1 MKKETREKLNS
12 MKMTDVYSL
21 VLFALFKLREI
32 PEYSS
37 LSELAYTLDGTSLF
51 NFLEYFG
58 GTTIKVP
65 TLDEFRVII
74 EALLLYQYVNVE
86 GIEYNQ
92 ALNLMENAKSPMNEI
107 KSCYSKLVTIL
118 KDYEFKRN

>member
-21 VLFALFKLREI
+21 VLFALFKLKDV

-37 LSELAYTLDGTSLF
+37 ISELAYVLDGKNLF
-51 NFLEYFG
+51 NFIEYFG
-58 GTTIKVP
+58 GTKLEIP
-65 TLDEFRVII
+65 TLEEFKTVFS
-74 EALLLYQYVNVE
+74 ALLLYQYVNIE

-92 ALNLMENAKSPMNEI
+92 ALKLMDTSTPIRDVKN
-107 KSCYSKLVTIL
+107 CYTKLVNIL
-118 KDYEFKRN
+118 NEYDFKRS